1 MAVRDWEARTAISI
15 FIQVLSSEILQF
27 NVALRPQIS
36 QWLLGTATSIFTQVL
51 SSVKASGQSLS
62 AIVSR
67 VCGSIGY
74 D

>member
-1 MAVRDWEARTAISI
+1 MAIRDWEPR
-15 FIQVLSSEILQF
+15 
-27 NVALRPQIS
+27 
-36 QWLLGTATSIFTQVL
+36 TATSIFTQVL